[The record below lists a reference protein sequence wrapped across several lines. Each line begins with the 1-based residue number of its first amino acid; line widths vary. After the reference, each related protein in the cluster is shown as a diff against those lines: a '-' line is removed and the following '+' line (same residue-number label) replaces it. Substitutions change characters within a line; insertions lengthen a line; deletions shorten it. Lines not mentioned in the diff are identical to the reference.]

1 VSHEQF
7 MRRALE
13 LAARGLEHGEQPIA
27 ALVVVGDEVVA
38 ESFWRGDA
46 ERGLLG
52 HPELVALLEADR
64 LVGRRQRDA
73 VLYTTLEPCLM
84 CMGASMA
91 FFVCTIVYA
100 LASPLDG
107 AASVASTW
115 APSDGHPDGRAPAS
129 YALPDVVGGVC
140 AADARRLLEDY
151 VARPGS
157 TPVAEW
163 TRMLLDRLG

>member
-13 LAARGLEHGEQPIA
+13 LAARGLEEGEQPIA

-38 ESFWRGDA
+38 ESFWRGG
-46 ERGLLG
+46 ERGRLG

-64 LVGRRQRDA
+64 LVGGRRRDA

-84 CMGASMA
+84 CMGAAMT
-91 FFVCTIVYA
+91 FFVSTMVYA

-107 AASVASTW
+107 AASVASAWTP
-115 APSDGHPDGRAPAS
+115 AGGHPIGRAPAS
-129 YALPDVVGGVC
+129 YAVPDVVGGVC
-140 AADARRLLEDY
+140 AADARRLFEDY
-151 VARPGS
+151 VARADS
-157 TPVAEW
+157 TPVAAW
-163 TRMLLDRLG
+163 TQLLLDRLG